1 MSNKTA
7 LVLGALGA
15 AALGAWWYFSRGS
28 GGSTA
33 QLATPNVGP
42 LNTSGWSLGGAA
54 DSALSS
60 VTTSAQSI
68 GDSIMNAFEPRG
80 IRNNNPLN
88 LRYIADPA
96 RAWNGQVGNDAGYG
110 IYSTPA
116 LGVRA
121 ASKQLQ
127 EDFANGDQTLG
138 QLITTWAP
146 PSENDTAAYISDVAT
161 RTGIDPNATLDLYA
175 NLPAILSAMTWH
187 ENGVNPY
194 TSADFQTWAYLA

>member
-1 MSNKTA
+1 
-7 LVLGALGA
+7 
-15 AALGAWWYFSRGS
+15 
-28 GGSTA
+28 
-33 QLATPNVGP
+33 
-42 LNTSGWSLGGAA
+42 
-54 DSALSS
+54 
-60 VTTSAQSI
+60 
-68 GDSIMNAFEPRG
+68 MNAFEPRG

-88 LRYIADPA
+88 LRYISDPA

-146 PSENDTAAYISDVAT
+146 PSENDTPAYIAAVAPQ
-161 RTGIDPNATLDLYA
+161 TGIDPNAQLDLYG
-175 NLPAILSAMTWH
+175 NLPAIVAAIIQH
-187 ENGVNPY
+187 ENGEQPY
-194 TSADFQTWAYLA
+194 LMTDLSNWVYLP